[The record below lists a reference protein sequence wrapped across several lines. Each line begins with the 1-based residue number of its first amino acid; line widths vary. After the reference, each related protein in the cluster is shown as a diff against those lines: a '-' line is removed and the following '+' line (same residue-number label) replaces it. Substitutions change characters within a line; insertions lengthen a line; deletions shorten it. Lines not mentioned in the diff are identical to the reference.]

1 MYFTRVLGFLCDED
15 VLCGL
20 LRCDVFSIVDGYL
33 HYLQD
38 CMVVQLRRS
47 QSTNT
52 FLVWRGK
59 LSDAVRFDM
68 YTVSV

>member
-33 HYLQD
+33 HYLQE
-38 CMVVQLRRS
+38 CMVVQ
-47 QSTNT
+47 Q
-52 FLVWRGK
+52 K
-59 LSDAVRFDM
+59 IAVNKYFPGLA
-68 YTVSV
+68 